1 MACCGQR
8 RHRTSRAIPVQRS
21 NAPAEGND
29 LNLPAAQPRT
39 TAFQYVGKT
48 ALTAVGPVSG
58 RHYRFSHPLAIVA
71 VDPRDRPSLALVPH
85 LRQLQVFQPPR

>member
-1 MACCGQR
+1 MTCCGR
-8 RHRTSRAIPVQRS
+8 RRRQISRATPIQRS
-21 NAPAEGND
+21 DAPALRSN

-58 RHYRFSHPLAIVA
+58 RHYRFNHPGAIVA
-71 VDPRDRPSLALVPH
+71 VDFRDRASLAIVPN
-85 LRQLQVFQPPR
+85 LRQL